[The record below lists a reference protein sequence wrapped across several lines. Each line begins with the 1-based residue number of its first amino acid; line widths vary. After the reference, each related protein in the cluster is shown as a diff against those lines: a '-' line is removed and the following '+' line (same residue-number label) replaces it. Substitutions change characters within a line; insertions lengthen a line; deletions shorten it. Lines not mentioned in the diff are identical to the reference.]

1 MELIIKGYYMQNSK
15 AKVLRIFRLLT
26 PDNKA
31 QLLSWVNLAFFA
43 ENSARKSLGI
53 NAVIDGVSISKPR
66 EYSCGKLLR
75 RSKK

>member
-1 MELIIKGYYMQNSK
+1 MQNNK
-15 AKVLRIFRLLT
+15 AELLRISRLLT
-26 PDNKA
+26 PDNRA

-53 NAVIDGVSISKPR
+53 NTVIDGVSISKPR

-75 RSKK
+75 E